1 MPTRT
6 RRRGRMRG
14 TMPRPDDPR
23 IGASSPTDRRGRRPV
38 SVGQNHCDLV
48 GRTGFEP
55 VTSSVSS
62 LKERGRVKWGF
73 TGLLSVFR
81 AVGGMLDWPAGLV
94 WPAWGRGLPCSRL
107 LPVRVSGSWGQGP
120 GGAWLAKP
128 APSGVLDAPG
138 RDPIIGRRGTGEC
151 VVVVVAG
158 PMGSSSAG
166 APGCGHPSGWP
177 AARGRGAWGWSARA
191 AGSIRAAAAARGG
204 ARHGS
209 DHALP
214 AAGPAHLAWGSAAG
228 VSSAL
233 TCPSR
238 IA

>member
-1 MPTRT
+1 M
-6 RRRGRMRG
+6 
-14 TMPRPDDPR
+14 
-23 IGASSPTDRRGRRPV
+23 
-38 SVGQNHCDLV
+38 V

-62 LKERGRVKWGF
+62 LKERGRVKRGFYRSFVRFPGGWGH
-73 TGLLSVFR
+73 
-81 AVGGMLDWPAGLV
+81 AGLARGPGV
-94 WPAWGRGLPCSRL
+94 AGLGPWSALFPAAAGPGERL
-107 LPVRVSGSWGQGP
+107 VGGQGP
-120 GGAWLAKP
+120 GGAWPAKP
-128 APSGVLDAPG
+128 APLGVLDAPG
-138 RDPIIGRRGTGEC
+138 RDPIIGRRGTGGC

-177 AARGRGAWGWSARA
+177 AAAGRGAWGWSARA

-214 AAGPAHLAWGSAAG
+214 AAGPAHPASCSAAG
-228 VSSAL
+228 VSSAR